1 MPKLLSPPVNW
12 DPNTVVGVRERIKIY
27 GFGIKKPLN
36 FEDRISQHKSN
47 RVAHEKVRNQIIYNA
62 RLQHAKDK
70 DPCDRTQEDD
80 VVIAQRPSL
89 MNLLP
94 NGDGDLPDGDVPGW
108 SDVYAQRVVD
118 MVEDKHTEDVVV

>member
-1 MPKLLSPPVNW
+1 M
-12 DPNTVVGVRERIKIY
+12 NT
-27 GFGIKKPLN
+27 
-36 FEDRISQHKSN
+36 
-47 RVAHEKVRNQIIYNA
+47 AHEKVRNQIIYNA
-62 RLQHAKDK
+62 SAKDK
-70 DPCDRTQEDD
+70 DPCFRTQEDD

-118 MVEDKHTEDVVV
+118 MVEDKHTEDVVM